1 MKLDGNTTVSRDE
14 ILKAISKKWSKTYE
28 STNEYDFRKGMK
40 IMTDVTFN
48 LVSKKDGGQDK
59 IRYYDYINNGTNLNE
74 DKTLTNYT
82 YIYLNDGTLAG
93 NSNSDDDY
101 NNKHDGVVKGH
112 STTSTDLEGIKYMY
126 LFKYDDTNKANSKE
140 DICRAISHEFGHVLG
155 IMDAYGQNNPTNY
168 FVEPISRHTAISY
181 DGVSDIDFS
190 EKIEDIYKVND
201 EIYFN
206 IGAFSKKN
214 GKLYFDPSRLTE
226 DQKGEMMHR
235 SGVVS
240 VNDIEMILY
249 AKKTNELQYFV
260 PIGRICTYNDNGTY
274 TTLET
279 FTISKAI
286 KQKTFYIFTY
296 DVDEDGLKF
305 SHGSICWYDSG
316 IYKPVEVV
324 GKTEKRNNA
333 CMGR

>member
-1 MKLDGNTTVSRDE
+1 MIPR
-14 ILKAISKKWSKTYE
+14 
-28 STNEYDFRKGMK
+28 
-40 IMTDVTFN
+40 
-48 LVSKKDGGQDK
+48 
-59 IRYYDYINNGTNLNE
+59 
-74 DKTLTNYT
+74 
-82 YIYLNDGTLAG
+82 
-93 NSNSDDDY
+93 
-101 NNKHDGVVKGH
+101 
-112 STTSTDLEGIKYMY
+112 
-126 LFKYDDTNKANSKE
+126 
-140 DICRAISHEFGHVLG
+140 
-155 IMDAYGQNNPTNY
+155 
-168 FVEPISRHTAISY
+168 
-181 DGVSDIDFS
+181 
-190 EKIEDIYKVND
+190 
-201 EIYFN
+201 IYFN

-324 GKTEKRNNA
+324 GKTETELEKQKNEIMLAWGDDFDEDYYNHIIELCKDANGSKYFYRYYGNKY
-333 CMGR
+333 CIKKESD